1 MGVRYLHELGKDWTV
16 LNEVGKVV
24 ASPPTRILYPI
35 KEAAVLLGISNAQI
49 YLLISGDN
57 PKIRTCWNGGRRLV
71 HIDDINAYASS
82 LPTEKPDFTP
92 AAVAA

>member
-1 MGVRYLHELGKDWTV
+1 MGVRYLNELGKDWNV
-16 LNEVGKVV
+16 MHEVGKVV

-35 KEAAVLLGISNAQI
+35 KEAAVLLGISYAQI
-49 YLLISGDN
+49 YTLISGPD
-57 PKIRTCWNGGRRLV
+57 PKLVTRWNGGKRVL
-71 HIDDINAYASS
+71 HIDDINAFANA